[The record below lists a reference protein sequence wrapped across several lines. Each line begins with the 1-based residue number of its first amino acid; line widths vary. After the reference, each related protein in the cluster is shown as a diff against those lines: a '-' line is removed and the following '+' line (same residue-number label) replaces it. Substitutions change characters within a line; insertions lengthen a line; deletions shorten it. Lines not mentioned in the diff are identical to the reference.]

1 MRANFTLAVSR
12 VVLKIIHR
20 WLTVLC
26 LLLVSTTVNAH
37 QTGNSYLNISQVD
50 GRIAVDLDFFVRDLG
65 SLLESPSGADEP
77 APYPGQASR
86 TSTTHHRR
94 NSAAFENRDRR
105 SPYALE
111 FFIPVGG
118 FT

>member
-12 VVLKIIHR
+12 VVLKSIHR

-26 LLLVSTTVNAH
+26 LLLVSTTGNAH

-77 APYPGQASR
+77 APTPDELRELLAQGRGTVAGRRGLAAEGRGAGSR
-86 TSTTHHRR
+86 
-94 NSAAFENRDRR
+94 
-105 SPYALE
+105 
-111 FFIPVGG
+111 
-118 FT
+118 